1 MLKVFY
7 KLKKLKMVRIFEEV
21 LVLDQHNYA
30 KIKLMLKNTGKN
42 ARCFNK
48 IITAKVI
55 MVMV

>member
-1 MLKVFY
+1 
-7 KLKKLKMVRIFEEV
+7 MVRIFEEV